1 MLVRRHASGA
11 SPAPAHAKN
20 QVRRNSVSDPK
31 GKVTNG
37 AQYPAAAR
45 IIAGH
50 CDFGHSDA
58 LQAPG
63 TRSKRGDKPD
73 FVARDKEEAVRK
85 SLPDTM
91 FTDPER
97 SRLTMLRTWVLD
109 NEVTEI
115 EMKEQQFWNF
125 AQLQPI
131 AEKPWTTFMGRIIS
145 VPDMPIEAQKY
156 LGIFDK
162 RLPGAI

>member
-1 MLVRRHASGA
+1 M
-11 SPAPAHAKN
+11 
-20 QVRRNSVSDPK
+20 
-31 GKVTNG
+31 
-37 AQYPAAAR
+37 
-45 IIAGH
+45 
-50 CDFGHSDA
+50 
-58 LQAPG
+58 
-63 TRSKRGDKPD
+63 
-73 FVARDKEEAVRK
+73 RK

-97 SRLTMLRTWVLD
+97 SRLTMLRTWVL
-109 NEVTEI
+109 NNQVTEI

-145 VPDMPIEAQKY
+145 VPDMPIEAQKH